1 MWNLE
6 KGFFGGKGM
15 NEVKEKTTDVV
26 LKTKKKFQRIYEV
39 HG

>member
-6 KGFFGGKGM
+6 KRFFGGKGM

-26 LKTKKKFQRIYEV
+26 LKTKKKKIPEDI
-39 HG
+39 